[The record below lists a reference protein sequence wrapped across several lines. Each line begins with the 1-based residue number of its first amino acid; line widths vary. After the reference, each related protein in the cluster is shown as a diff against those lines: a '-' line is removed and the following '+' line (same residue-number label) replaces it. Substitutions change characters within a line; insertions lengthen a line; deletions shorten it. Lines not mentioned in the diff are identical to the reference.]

1 MRGYIAVRR
10 PTCNGMFLPEKP
22 VALARRS
29 VKKGITGI
37 TMPNPIITTKVERNR
52 MARFPDRG

>member
-29 VKKGITGI
+29 VKKGMTGI
-37 TMPNPIITTKVERNR
+37 TMPNPVITTKVQR
-52 MARFPDRG
+52 